1 MKKFLLQTLVFV
13 MATVL
18 LLTASTYV
26 TAFLIQKKNGVI
38 HSLPVDKTYIIIG
51 NSRPALAFN
60 DSLISN
66 VYNFSSVGESYFYTY
81 LKAEQLIKANKH
93 IDGVFLEYN
102 MEDIGHKRDAWT
114 WGKGSMQNNH
124 IKYSY
129 AMHPYNYKVLLEKN
143 PGDLLAVYFGQI
155 FFRQLR
161 NVALLDSAALR
172 SFYGGYFFDG
182 SSVMD
187 STMNKISVNQKYHL
201 KNVSSFHKGQL
212 LRLLDL
218 FRDNNI
224 KVYLIRSPLHFTNGK
239 QFSPETLIGYLG
251 EENKDL
257 EYLDFNDYPAKMDE
271 FRDPSHL
278 NNKGSRKFSI
288 FFNQLLN
295 DGLLLKQN
303 KAQVVRNE
311 LSRIEQEQA
320 AL

>member
-1 MKKFLLQTLVFV
+1 MKKFLSQALIFVLV
-13 MATVL
+13 TVL
-18 LLTASTYV
+18 LLTASTYI

-38 HSLPVDKTYIIIG
+38 HSLPVDKSYIIIG

-60 DSLISN
+60 DSLINN

-81 LKAEQLIKANKH
+81 LKAEQLLKTNKY

-102 MEDIGHKRDAWT
+102 LEDIGHKRDSWT
-114 WGKGSMQNNH
+114 WGRGSMQNNY

-129 AMHPYNYKVLLEKN
+129 AMHPYNYKVLLKKN
-143 PGDLLAVYFGQI
+143 PGDLFAIYFGQI

-161 NVALLDSAALR
+161 NVALLDSVAIR
-172 SFYGGYFFDG
+172 NFYGGYFFDG

-201 KNVSSFHKGQL
+201 KNVSSFHKEQL

-218 FRDNNI
+218 FRDNHI

-239 QFSPETLIGYLG
+239 QFSPETLIDYLG

-257 EYLDFNDYPAKMDE
+257 EYLDFNDYPAKLDE

-288 FFNQLLN
+288 FFNRLLN

-303 KAQVVRNE
+303 KAQVIRNE
-311 LSRIEQEQA
+311 LAILRQQNP
-320 AL
+320 